1 MTRTADVHDDRGSVA
16 TLMCFIV
23 LICATLTGFVVE
35 VGTRLTV
42 ANRADTVAAEAARAA
57 SIALGVT
64 TTPDGIIRAEAA
76 ARSYLATAGVTGTV
90 TVSDGS
96 TVQVTVTATELTP
109 LLGID
114 VSATRTHSAQLEVGR
129 TAPEGVS

>member
-1 MTRTADVHDDRGSVA
+1 MRRRTVLPDDRGSIA

-23 LICATLTGFVVE
+23 LICTTLTGFVVE

-57 SIALGVT
+57 SIALGVS
-64 TTPDGIIRAEAA
+64 TTPDGVLRAEAA
-76 ARSYLATAGVTGTV
+76 ARTYLDTAGAIGTV

-96 TVQVTVTATELTP
+96 TVQVSVTVTESTP

-114 VSATRTHSAQLEVGR
+114 VSATRTHSAQLQVGR
-129 TAPEGVS
+129 TTPEGAS